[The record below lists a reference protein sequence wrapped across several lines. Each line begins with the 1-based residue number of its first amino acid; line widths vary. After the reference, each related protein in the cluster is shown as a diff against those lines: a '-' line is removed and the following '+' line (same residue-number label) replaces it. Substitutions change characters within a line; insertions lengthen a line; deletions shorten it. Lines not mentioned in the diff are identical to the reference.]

1 MRITLIATLYFIIGY
16 VSATAQYNA
25 IDDINFESGTDG
37 RSMIITYNIAKGVKK
52 LNHVKVYIQQGTSQ
66 HFQELKMVS
75 GAINTVNGSGK
86 KTITWRMFDEMGDKP
101 IVDPVFK
108 IEGEKDK
115 SDKSTLKKT
124 NHKDYE
130 EENIN
135 CWFEYSYSTTA
146 PIGFTLGFVKRYG
159 GYARGQ
165 FSGNNPSLENSDN
178 KDHIIT
184 SDFKDLAYQRT
195 SVTAGPIFR
204 LNKWLYLCGGI
215 GYGQYKS
222 NITSQGDYGSKEIE
236 LKKIEGLEV
245 EARAIIR
252 LSFLTF
258 SANFNTIAS
267 GKYSGSFRDVSFG
280 LGFLF

>member
-108 IEGEKDK
+108 IEGEED
-115 SDKSTLKKT
+115 TPEYVNEKT
-124 NHKDYE
+124 HV
-130 EENIN
+130 
-135 CWFEYSYSTTA
+135 WMEYSFSLSA
-146 PIGFTLGFVKRYG
+146 PIGITFGIVKKFG
-159 GYARGQ
+159 GYVKAKVSCGYHLNQ
-165 FSGNNPSLENSDN
+165 ISKDN
-178 KDHIIT
+178 QIVAST
-184 SDFKDLAYQRT
+184 FKNQHHSRLAF
-195 SVTAGPIFR
+195 TAGPIFKIT
-204 LNKWLYLCGGI
+204 NWLYLSGGM

-222 NITSQGDYGSKEIE
+222 LLKLKDPNDKYSEQYLTVKESK
-236 LKKIEGLEV
+236 GAEV
-245 EARAIIR
+245 EAGAIIKIPVV
-252 LSFLTF
+252 TF
-258 SANFNTIAS
+258 SINYNTILF
-267 GKYSGSFRDVSFG
+267 GNNSGSFRDIAFG
-280 LGFLF
+280 IGFMF